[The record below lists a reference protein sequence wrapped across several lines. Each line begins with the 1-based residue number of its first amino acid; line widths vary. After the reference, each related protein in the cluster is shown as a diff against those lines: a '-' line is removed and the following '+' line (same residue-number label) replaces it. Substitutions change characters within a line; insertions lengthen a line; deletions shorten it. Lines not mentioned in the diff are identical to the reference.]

1 MIKRIKV
8 YRDLNNQIFVV
19 LNKHLSN
26 SDILQRPVRE
36 YQPPIFQATQA

>member
-8 YRDLNNQIFVV
+8 YRDLNNQIFVI
-19 LNKHLSN
+19 LNKHLSS
-26 SDILQRPVRE
+26 SDILQRQVRE